1 MKYDFK
7 NKNIIVTGGT
17 EGFGKNIIENLI
29 NTGANI
35 SFCARNI
42 KQIDQMQK
50 YFDELK
56 KNNQKIISSKTDIS
70 QKEEVE
76 NFINFTKR
84 VLFY

>member
-29 NTGANI
+29 NNGANI
-35 SFCARNI
+35 SFCARNLE
-42 KQIDQMQK
+42 QIDKMQK
-50 YFDELK
+50 SFNRLK
-56 KNNQKIISSKTDIS
+56 KNNQTIISSKTDIS

-76 NFINFTKR
+76 RFIK
-84 VLFY
+84 LHKE